1 MRPLLR
7 AVAGVLLAATSLA
20 AGSRTA
26 LPELP
31 TRQLRPGSFAFA
43 RDPYSEPPYESAIL
57 LVRERS
63 GRLHAWFIPVREGT
77 HRLPED
83 ERWNP
88 GAACARFGVDFTRG
102 VIACERAA
110 LPAELLARYRWRLD
124 GQRLSEFVPDLIAI
138 PGREVG
144 GRFLVHR

>member
-1 MRPLLR
+1 MTRTAWIAGALLG
-7 AVAGVLLAATSLA
+7 ASVLTAQAQ
-20 AGSRTA
+20 TA

-31 TRQLRPGSFAFA
+31 TRQLRPGNFAFA
-43 RDPYSEPPYESAIL
+43 RDPYSEPPHESTIL

-63 GRLHAWFIPVREGT
+63 GRLRAWFIPVREGSP
-77 HRLPED
+77 RLPED

-88 GAACARFGVDFTRG
+88 GAACARFGVDFAAG

-124 GQRLSEFVPDLIAI
+124 GQRLSEFVPDLIPI
-138 PGREVG
+138 PGREAG
-144 GRFLVHR
+144 GRFLLHR